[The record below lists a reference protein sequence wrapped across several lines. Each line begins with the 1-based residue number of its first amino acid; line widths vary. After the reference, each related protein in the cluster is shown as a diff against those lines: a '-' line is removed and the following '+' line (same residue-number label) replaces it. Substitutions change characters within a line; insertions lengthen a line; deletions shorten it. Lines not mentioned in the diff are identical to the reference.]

1 MTREDSL
8 LVQIQVKKPILV
20 DVTNQLLEREKE
32 RETTFGIKS
41 LNRSLRDY

>member
-20 DVTNQLLEREKE
+20 DVTNQLLDHM
-32 RETTFGIKS
+32 F
-41 LNRSLRDY
+41 NRKWFHQPILQITS